1 MCNINPLS
9 IEELHQKE
17 LELLEAFDA
26 FCSEHGLRYSLTAGT
41 LLGAIR
47 HKDSSPGMTISTSVC
62 HAPITIVL
70 QRLLASCRLDSGSLA
85 PRTARL
91 FTPGASSAPK
101 VLELRS
107 LPIKG

>member
-1 MCNINPLS
+1 MCNITPLS

-26 FCSEHGLRYSLTAGT
+26 FCSEHGLDTRLRPALCLALFAT
-41 LLGAIR
+41 R
-47 HKDSSPGMTISTSVC
+47 DSSPGMTISTSVC
-62 HAPITIVL
+62 RAPITIVL
-70 QRLLASCRLDSGSLA
+70 QRLLVSCRLDSGSLA

-91 FTPGASSAPK
+91 FTPGASSALK

-107 LPIKG
+107 LPMKE